1 MKRNVKIFDGMR
13 HSVTLL
19 LAVLMMTVTGCDFMR
34 VLAGRPTSKDIENKR
49 LEIIKAEEAA
59 LQAKLD
65 SIRLQEE
72 KRVADSLAAMQALV
86 SAGVVL
92 SGPERLGGLVAES
105 LPSKYHV
112 VAGAFKDGKNAQK
125 LADEASAKGYKV
137 ALLECRRGMI
147 AVGLC
152 PSDNIA
158 EVASSYDAL
167 KNETFFPKDAWVL
180 VME

>member
-13 HSVTLL
+13 HNVTLL
-19 LAVLMMTVTGCDFMR
+19 LAVLMMTVTSCDFMR
-34 VLAGRPTSKDIENKR
+34 VLAGRPTSKDIETRR

-72 KRVADSLAAMQALV
+72 KKVADSLATVDSFA
-86 SAGVVL
+86 SAGVVM
-92 SGPERLGGLVAES
+92 SGPERLGGLVAEG
-105 LPSKYHV
+105 LPSRYYLI
-112 VAGAFKDGKNAQK
+112 AGAFKERKNAQK
-125 LADEASAKGYKV
+125 LADAATDKGHKAS
-137 ALLECRRGMI
+137 LIDCRRGMV

-152 PSDNIA
+152 PSDNIT
-158 EVASSYDAL
+158 EVGSAYKSL
-167 KNETFFPKDAWVL
+167 KSEPFFPEDAWVL

>member
-1 MKRNVKIFDGMR
+1 MKPNVKIFDGMR

-65 SIRLQEE
+65 SMRLQEE

-86 SAGVVL
+86 SASVVL

-105 LPSKYHV
+105 LPSKY
-112 VAGAFKDGKNAQK
+112 GKNAQK

>member
-1 MKRNVKIFDGMR
+1 MKHNVKIFDGMR
-13 HSVTLL
+13 HNVTLL
-19 LAVLMMTVTGCDFMR
+19 LAVLMMTVTSCDFMR
-34 VLAGRPTSKDIENKR
+34 VLAGRPTSKDIEDKR

-72 KRVADSLAAMQALV
+72 KKVADSLATIESFA
-86 SAGVVL
+86 SAGVVM
-92 SGPERLGGLVAES
+92 SGPERLGGLVAEN
-105 LPSKYHV
+105 LPSRYYV
-112 VAGAFKDGKNAQK
+112 IAGAFKDRKNAQN
-125 LADEASAKGYKV
+125 LADDAAAKGYKSS
-137 ALLECRRGMI
+137 LLDCRRGMV

-158 EVASSYDAL
+158 EVGAAYASL
-167 KNETFFPKDAWVL
+167 RNEAFCPKDAWVL

>member
-1 MKRNVKIFDGMR
+1 MKPNVKIFDGMR

-65 SIRLQEE
+65 SMRLQEE

-92 SGPERLGGLVAES
+92 SGPERLGGLVGES

-112 VAGAFKDGKNAQK
+112 VAGAF
-125 LADEASAKGYKV
+125 
-137 ALLECRRGMI
+137 
-147 AVGLC
+147 
-152 PSDNIA
+152 
-158 EVASSYDAL
+158 
-167 KNETFFPKDAWVL
+167 
-180 VME
+180 

>member
-1 MKRNVKIFDGMR
+1 MKNKLMSLSRKFIAII
-13 HSVTLL
+13 

-65 SIRLQEE
+65 SMRLQEE

-86 SAGVVL
+86 STGVVL

-112 VAGAFKDGKNAQK
+112 VAGAFNSLLWGRVINHLNLSASKDKYKYFGMVREDDD
-125 LADEASAKGYKV
+125 DE
-137 ALLECRRGMI
+137 
-147 AVGLC
+147 
-152 PSDNIA
+152 
-158 EVASSYDAL
+158 
-167 KNETFFPKDAWVL
+167 
-180 VME
+180 